1 MKIKGT
7 FVLRDIAGDT
17 VIVPVGETA
26 LSYNGMITTTRTG
39 AVLWQALEKGCSRE
53 ALVEQLLERFDVDRE
68 TAEKD
73 TDEFLEQMQKAGLL
87 QDET

>member
-39 AVLWQALEKGCSRE
+39 AAIWQELEKGCDRE
-53 ALVEQLLERFDVDRE
+53 ALIEMLLARFDVDRE
-68 TAEKD
+68 TAAKD
-73 TDEFLEQMQKAGLL
+73 TDDFLEKLAKADLIR
-87 QDET
+87 D

>member
-26 LSYNGMITTTRTG
+26 LSYNGMITTTKTG
-39 AVLWQALEKGCSRE
+39 AVIWQELEKGCNRE
-53 ALVEQLLERFDVDRE
+53 MLIEKLLERFDVDHD
-68 TAEKD
+68 TAAKD
-73 TDEFLEQMQKAGLL
+73 TDEFLQQLDKAGLI
-87 QDET
+87 EK

>member
-39 AVLWQALEKGCSRE
+39 AVIWQALEKGC
-53 ALVEQLLERFDVDRE
+53 DRE
-68 TAEKD
+68 TLIQTLLDRFEVDRGTAAKD
-73 TDEFLEQMQKAGLL
+73 TDAFLEQLEKAGLI
-87 QDET
+87 QE

>member
-26 LSYNGMITTTRTG
+26 LSYNGMITTTKTG
-39 AVLWQALEKGCSRE
+39 AVIWRELEKGCDRE
-53 ALVEQLLERFDVDRE
+53 TLIQALLEQFDVDRD
-68 TAEKD
+68 TAAMD
-73 TDEFLEQMQKAGLL
+73 TDEFLQQLENAGLI
-87 QDET
+87 EE

>member
-7 FVLRDIAGDT
+7 FVTREIAGDI

-26 LSYNGMITTTRTG
+26 LTYNGMITTTRTG
-39 AVLWQALEKGCSRE
+39 AVIWAKLEEGAESKE
-53 ALVEQLLERFDVDRE
+53 ALVQALLDRFEVDRE

-73 TDEFLEQMQKAGLL
+73 LDEFLAQLKKAGFI
-87 QDET
+87 EE